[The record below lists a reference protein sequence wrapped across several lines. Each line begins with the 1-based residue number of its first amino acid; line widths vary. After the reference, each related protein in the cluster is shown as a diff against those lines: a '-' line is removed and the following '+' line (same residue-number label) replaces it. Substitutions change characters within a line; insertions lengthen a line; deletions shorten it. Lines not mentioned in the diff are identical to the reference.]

1 MFSRLGVLT
10 ISFVTLCGCDKSSHS
25 SPQESTT
32 MSEWH
37 KRIVVFHKLDN
48 ADDPDSLVLGS
59 PASAASI
66 AEFEK
71 SIGYSMPNEFK
82 QLYSEYDGFGTSREG
97 ETDWFF
103 LPISKLPEHASEI
116 RDWFQETHPE
126 LAKRFVP
133 FVDWGNGDASGYV
146 FSETGTL
153 LPGIFIF
160 EHESYEFEDDQDWE
174 EFLIPVDSSI
184 RAFLTE

>member
-1 MFSRLGVLT
+1 MLFS
-10 ISFVTLCGCDKSSHS
+10 CDQPKSSTQ
-25 SPQESTT
+25 QESTS
-32 MSEWH
+32 MSEWQ
-37 KRIVVFHKLDN
+37 KNIIAFHKVDN
-48 ADDPDSLVLGS
+48 PDDPESLFLGP
-59 PASAASI
+59 PASVASI

-71 SIGYSMPNEFK
+71 AIGYMMPDEFK
-82 QLYSEYDGFGTSREG
+82 QLYTEYDGFGTTRDG

-103 LPISKLPEHASEI
+103 LPVSKLLEHATEV

-146 FSETGTL
+146 FSEAGIP

-160 EHESYEFEDDQDWE
+160 EHESYEFEEDQDWE

-184 RAFLTE
+184 RDFLTE

>member
-1 MFSRLGVLT
+1 
-10 ISFVTLCGCDKSSHS
+10 
-25 SPQESTT
+25 

-37 KRIVVFHKLDN
+37 KNISAFHKLDN
-48 ADDPDSLVLGS
+48 ADDPDSLVLGP

-71 SIGYSMPNEFK
+71 AVGYTMPDEFK
-82 QLYSEYDGFGTSREG
+82 QLYAEFDGFGTNRDG

-103 LPISKLPEHASEI
+103 LPVSKLPEHASEV
-116 RDWFQETHPE
+116 RDWFQETHPGI
-126 LAKRFVP
+126 AKRFVP

-146 FSETGTL
+146 FSETGIP

-160 EHESYEFEDDQDWE
+160 EHESYEFEEDQDWE

-184 RAFLTE
+184 RGFLTE